1 MTAYNI
7 TYKNKNTNRFTVIV
21 MLGYTPK
28 TVALEFNTFGGN
40 LTIVAIQPK

>member
-7 TYKNKNTNRFTVIV
+7 AYKNKNTNRFTVIV
-21 MLGYTPK
+21 IIGYTPK

-40 LTIVAIQPK
+40 LTIVEIQPK